1 MLAYAQLTIAI
12 NNKMKLTLI
21 LIFCFVNAA
30 FGSVEVLLPI
40 DEDIIKA
47 MPENIWD
54 LYAGDES
61 EFERDGINDQDAL
74 IRDPSQT
81 TMEFT
86 AELILKDGYTVEEH
100 KVITPDGYILTV
112 YRVPG
117 GPVDPPR
124 PGKLV
129 VFVQHGLLSSS
140 ADWMIIGKERSL
152 VYMLSDAGY
161 DVWLGNHRGN
171 THSRAHQYLSPNK
184 REFWDYSWHEI
195 GQIDLP
201 AMINYA
207 LDRTGKTKLHYV
219 GHSQGTTA
227 FFVMGSLRPDMMPK
241 ITTMHALAPVAFMGH
256 LKSPFVR
263 AVAPFSTA
271 VDTISSML
279 GIHEFFPS
287 NKMMKKGGYFLCRDE
302 SIFQELCANSLFLI
316 GGFNSEQLN
325 RTLLPAI
332 MQYTPA
338 GASRH
343 QLVHYGQE
351 VNSKKFRMFDFGFF
365 GNRARYG
372 SSSPPD
378 YQLSNVNAP
387 VALHY
392 GDNDWLAAV
401 RVSSLLSPHAL
412 S

>member
-1 MLAYAQLTIAI
+1 
-12 NNKMKLTLI
+12 MKLK
-21 LIFCFVNAA
+21 LIFLLYFVQVA
-30 FGSVEVLLPI
+30 FGGVEVLLPY
-40 DEDIIKA
+40 EEEIIKGL
-47 MPENIWD
+47 PENVWD
-54 LYAGDES
+54 LMAGDE
-61 EFERDGINDQDAL
+61 ELFERDGINDQDAY
-74 IRDPSQT
+74 IRDITP
-81 TMEFT
+81 EARNFT
-86 AELILKDGYTVEEH
+86 AGLIEKDGYFFEEH

-112 YRVPG
+112 YRIPG

-129 VFVQHGLLSSS
+129 VFIQHGLLSSS
-140 ADWMIIGKERSL
+140 ADWLIIGKERSL
-152 VYMLSDAGY
+152 AYMLSDAGY

-184 REFWDYSWHEI
+184 REFWDYSWHEV
-195 GQIDLP
+195 GQVDLP

-207 LDRTGKTKLHYV
+207 LEKTGKTKLHYV

-241 ITTMHALAPVAFMGH
+241 IITMHALAPVGFMSNC
-256 LKSPFVR
+256 KSPFVR
-263 AVAPFSTA
+263 AIAPFA
-271 VDTISSML
+271 NAADWISSML

-325 RTLLPAI
+325 RTLLPSI
-332 MQYTPA
+332 LKYTPA

-351 VNSKKFRMFDFGFF
+351 VNSGKFRMFDFGFF

-378 YQLSNVNAP
+378 YKLSNVNAP

-401 RVSSLLSPHAL
+401 KVSLECIHA
-412 S
+412 